1 MWVITGLWVAT
12 AAATFGFA
20 FWSDRK
26 TKERLAWEA
35 EHPYPQ
41 VEPPRVPESYRYVE
55 REELDQAAHKQIET
69 LHEIAFKKPQTTDL
83 DPAFGDLVIAFVE
96 VVEDGK
102 TVQDCF
108 IGRVLWP
115 RNTYVRAL
123 VRFSPKHQAH
133 GVSKRDVIDI
143 PREAI
148 ASVVHVTAPALPE
161 PAPQA

>member
-55 REELDQAAHKQIET
+55 REELDQAAHTQVEK
-69 LHEIAFKKPQTTDL
+69 LHEIVFKKPQAPDV
-83 DPAFGDLVIAFVE
+83 DPAFGDVVIAFVE
-96 VVEDGK
+96 VVEDGEL
-102 TVQDCF
+102 VQDCF
-108 IGRVLWP
+108 VGRVLWP
-115 RNTYVRAL
+115 RDTYVRAF
-123 VRFSPKHQAH
+123 VRVRPKYRAH
-133 GVSKRDVIDI
+133 GVSRGDVIDI

-148 ASVVHVTAPALPE
+148 ASVVHVTAPALSE